1 MDKKTQQDN
10 EQLSKQF
17 KNLQFEYNDLR
28 KVVCKQY
35 QEMEI
40 MLREQ
45 QLQKHI
51 HKLQQ
56 KKSLNITLCVML

>member
-40 MLREQ
+40 MQRE
-45 QLQKHI
+45 
-51 HKLQQ
+51 
-56 KKSLNITLCVML
+56 